1 MEDDKISFRDVKRQF
16 ISSEPVGNS
25 CKLGGHQVH
34 QVIERSMRVKYISV
48 VRKENKM
55 KQRRRLRKVIHIEQR
70 TKIGALGNSI
80 VNESEFR
87 FMPIAHNLLLPLV
100 KVTMKPSERSGKYSI
115 IFKFS

>member
-55 KQRRRLRKVIHIEQR
+55 KQTRRLRKVIHIEQEEQR
-70 TKIGALGNSI
+70 TKIGALGDSV
-80 VNESEFR
+80 VNEFEFR
-87 FMPIAHNLLLPLV
+87 FMLIARNLL
-100 KVTMKPSERSGKYSI
+100 
-115 IFKFS
+115 